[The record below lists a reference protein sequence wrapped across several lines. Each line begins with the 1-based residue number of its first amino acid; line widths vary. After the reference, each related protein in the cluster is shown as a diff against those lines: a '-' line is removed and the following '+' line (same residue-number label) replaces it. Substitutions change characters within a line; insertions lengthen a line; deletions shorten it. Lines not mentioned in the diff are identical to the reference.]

1 MKLRFLQ
8 VFGMARPI
16 KHGEKKAKKTVY
28 VTDDSWEI
36 LDVIA
41 DEFMLSRSE
50 LIEMIGQRRLKV
62 SRNEINQAA

>member
-1 MKLRFLQ
+1 
-8 VFGMARPI
+8 MARPI

-28 VTDDSWEI
+28 VTDDSWEV
-36 LDVIA
+36 LDKIA

-62 SRNEINQAA
+62 SREETQAA